1 MGGRHRQVAGAQLTR
16 ARKALRAVPPG
27 ALAVALPLA
36 LLAGAGPVFGSLS
49 GNDTHPAI
57 PPVPSTPFTQPA
69 SDTDPSRALGLTT
82 FPTGS
87 GLPGGATLPGGGTL
101 PGGTVA
107 PPGGSSAA
115 APAAPG
121 VPGRAFTAYR
131 TAAALL
137 GAAAPGCHL
146 SWSVLAG
153 IGAVESGHG
162 TYGGARVGADGVAR
176 PTILGPRLDG
186 SAGTAYVRDPDGGR
200 WDGDTVVD
208 RAVGPM
214 QFIPG
219 TWMVVGVDAD
229 RDGTADPSDVDDAAA
244 SAGRYLCA
252 GGRDLATPQGLRAAL
267 LSYNHSQ
274 AYADLVE
281 RFIAAYASGTAPVG
295 FASLTGGAPSGIAPA
310 AAHSSAS
317 PQASSKPSSPAT
329 RPSTAPSSRPAAPTH
344 SSPSPTPSA
353 TTSPTT
359 SSAAAADVVRS
370 LTGTVGG
377 GVGTLTGTTS
387 TASRTPTPTS
397 PPTSTQSTDVLGS
410 VGSSVGSSVGEVVRG
425 TSCTVGG
432 LLGATP
438 SC

>member
-1 MGGRHRQVAGAQLTR
+1 MGGRHRQAAAHVTR
-16 ARKALRAVPPG
+16 ARKGLRAVPPG

-36 LLAGAGPVFGSLS
+36 LLGGAGPVAGALS
-49 GNDTHPAI
+49 GNDAHPAI
-57 PPVPSTPFTQPA
+57 PPVPATPFSQPA

-82 FPTGS
+82 FPTSTALPGGT
-87 GLPGGATLPGGGTL
+87 GLPGGTL
-101 PGGTVA
+101 A
-107 PPGGSSAA
+107 PPGAPSGPSAA
-115 APAAPG
+115 PGGAAPPG

-146 SWSVLAG
+146 SWPVLAG

-162 TYGGARVGADGVAR
+162 TYGGAQVGADGVAR

-186 SAGTAYVRDPDGGR
+186 TAGTAYVRDTDGGR

-219 TWMVVGVDAD
+219 TWQVVGVDAD
-229 RDGTADPSDVDDAAA
+229 RDGVANPSDVDDAAA

-295 FASLTGGAPSGIAPA
+295 FASGTGGAPSRSAAPVRPAASPRTSPSAARPA
-310 AAHSSAS
+310 AAPIDRPAS
-317 PQASSKPSSPAT
+317 P
-329 RPSTAPSSRPAAPTH
+329 APTH

-353 TTSPTT
+353 TPSPTT
-359 SSAAAADVVRS
+359 STAPAGDVVGS
-370 LTGTVGG
+370 VTDTVSGV
-377 GVGTLTGTTS
+377 VGTLTGTTS
-387 TASRTPTPTS
+387 TASPTATPTPT
-397 PPTSTQSTDVLGS
+397 QSTDALGS
-410 VGSSVGSSVGEVVRG
+410 VGSTVGSSVGDVVQG
-425 TSCTVGG
+425 TTCTVGG

>member
-1 MGGRHRQVAGAQLTR
+1 MGGRHRQAAGAQLAR

-36 LLAGAGPVFGSLS
+36 LLGGAGPVAGALS

-57 PPVPSTPFTQPA
+57 PPVPSTPFSQPA

-82 FPTGS
+82 FPTGTTS
-87 GLPGGATLPGGGTL
+87 GVVQ

-107 PPGGSSAA
+107 PPSGPSASSGPA
-115 APAAPG
+115 AAPG
-121 VPGRAFTAYR
+121 VPGRAFAAYR

-146 SWSVLAG
+146 TWPVLAG

-162 TYGGARVGADGVAR
+162 TYGGAQVGADGVAR

-186 SAGTAYVRDPDGGR
+186 TGGTAYVRDTDDGR

-219 TWMVVGVDAD
+219 TWQVVGVDAD
-229 RDGTADPSDVDDAAA
+229 RDGVADPSDVDDAAA

-281 RFIAAYASGTAPVG
+281 RFIAAYASGTAPTG
-295 FASLTGGAPSGIAPA
+295 FSSSAGAPSTSATASARPA
-310 AAHSSAS
+310 AA
-317 PQASSKPSSPAT
+317 PTTSSPAA
-329 RPSTAPSSRPAAPTH
+329 RPTTAPSSRPASPAPTH
-344 SSPSPTPSA
+344 PSPSPTPSA
-353 TTSPTT
+353 TASPTA
-359 SSAAAADVVRS
+359 SSASAPDVVRS
-370 LTGTVGG
+370 VTGTVSGV
-377 GVGTLTGTTS
+377 VGTLTGTPSSAAPTTS
-387 TASRTPTPTS
+387 PTPT
-397 PPTSTQSTDVLGS
+397 QSADVLGS
-410 VGSSVGSSVGEVVRG
+410 VGSTVGSSVGEVVQG
-425 TSCTVGG
+425 TTCTVGG

-438 SC
+438 GC